1 MNFLVVQYGRHAVAD
16 IAKEIE
22 GKTEADVK
30 RYSTKFWKRYQE
42 LNDAE
47 RIIKNIERGEQ
58 RIQRQQ
64 DIMTALASKLERYRN
79 PWQELRLQYG
89 TNKGKAYT
97 GQKTAASC
105 LEAALSSSRTA
116 VEASHDKT
124 KCSSARLG
132 QGSHTQ
138 CGNL

>member
-1 MNFLVVQYGRHAVAD
+1 MPHPQLAPPKHIDKGFMPAVWLRKQMFVQTVSIDKFKWRLRLQYGRQAIAD
-16 IAKEIE
+16 IAKEVE
-22 GKTEADVK
+22 GKTEAEVAK
-30 RYSTKFWKRYQE
+30 YSKKFWKRYGE

-89 TNKGKAYT
+89 ANKGKAYT
-97 GQKTAASC
+97 GK
-105 LEAALSSSRTA
+105 LI
-116 VEASHDKT
+116 
-124 KCSSARLG
+124 
-132 QGSHTQ
+132 
-138 CGNL
+138 